1 VRPGPN
7 DAEYRAKLTTPEDA
21 VAVVRDDALIT
32 FGPPVTE
39 PPALLW
45 ALATRLRT
53 GDLGRLRVFS
63 GPAGPHSVDSLLALD
78 LVDQVEHLS
87 HFVGAGD
94 RGKVAV
100 GLGGYLPNHFH
111 QLPRL
116 ITDYMRIDVAL
127 VSVSPMDRAG
137 YFTLG
142 LGNDFTSTAARH
154 ARHLIVEVNDQVP
167 RVHGDSRIHV
177 SEVHAI
183 VECSTPLVAVPPM
196 PAGPEDDR
204 IADAVATLVPDGA
217 TMQIGVGA
225 IPDAVCA
232 RLHDRTDLGIHTEML
247 SPGLIALVRAGVVTG
262 ARKTLHRGKHIF
274 TVAACG
280 PGDLEL
286 LDDNPAFESHPVSYT
301 NDPSVIAQN
310 ERMVSINAVL
320 QVDLLGQA
328 NAESLAGHQYS
339 GSGGQLDFV
348 RGAFAS
354 RGGKS
359 ILVFPSM
366 ARGASRIVP
375 LLPTGSMVTTP
386 RNDTHYLATEYGVV
400 DVKGLSSRERAEAI
414 IGLAHPDV
422 RAELRRAAED
432 LYLL

>member
-1 VRPGPN
+1 MAAQ
-7 DAEYRAKLTTPEDA
+7 DAFEAEYRRKLATPDEA
-21 VAVVRDDALIT
+21 VAVVQPDALVT
-32 FGPPVTE
+32 FGSIVCE
-39 PPALLW
+39 PPSLLW
-45 ALATRLRT
+45 ALTTRLRT
-53 GDLGRLRVFS
+53 DLERVRVFS
-63 GPAGPHSVDSLLALD
+63 GPAGRHSIDSLLATD

-87 HFVGAGD
+87 HFVGALD

-100 GLGGYLPNHFH
+100 GLGGYLPNHYH

-116 ITDYMRIDVAL
+116 ITEYMQVDVAL

-142 LGNDFTSTAARH
+142 PGNDFIGIAARS
-154 ARHLIVEVNDQVP
+154 ARHLIVEVNDQIP
-167 RVHGDSRIHV
+167 RVHGDSRLHV
-177 SEVHAI
+177 RDVDAI
-183 VECSTPLVAVPPM
+183 VECSSPFPDIPAM
-196 PAGPEDDR
+196 PSTAEEER
-204 IADAVATLVPDGA
+204 IADAVAALVPDGA
-217 TMQIGVGA
+217 TLQIGVGA
-225 IPDAVCA
+225 IPDGVCS
-232 RLHDRTDLGIHTEML
+232 RLGTRNDLGIHTEML
-247 SPGLIALVRAGVVTG
+247 SPGLVELVRTGVATG
-262 ARKTLHRGKHIF
+262 ERKTLHRCKHVF
-274 TVAACG
+274 TVALAG
-280 PGDLEL
+280 PMQ
-286 LDDNPAFESHPVSYT
+286 LDVLHDNPAFESYPVSYT
-301 NDPSVIAQN
+301 NDPGVIARN
-310 ERMVSINAVL
+310 DRMISINAVL

-328 NAESLAGHQYS
+328 NAESLGGHQYS

-400 DVKGLSSRERAEAI
+400 DVKGLSARQRAEAI
-414 IGLAHPDV
+414 IGLAHPDA